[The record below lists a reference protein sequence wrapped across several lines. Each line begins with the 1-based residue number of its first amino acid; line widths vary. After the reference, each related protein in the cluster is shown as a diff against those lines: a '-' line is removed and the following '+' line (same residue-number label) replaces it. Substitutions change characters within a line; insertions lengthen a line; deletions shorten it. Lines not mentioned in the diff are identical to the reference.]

1 MKKKSLFLILTV
13 ALMLMVSAV
22 TVSAAPSGG
31 TCGSDHNM
39 NEWWMNFPTEG
50 RQFRYCLN
58 EGCDYE
64 EEKAMENPFKDV
76 NKNDYFYVPVLWAS
90 NNGITAGTGNGMFS
104 PNMTCTRA
112 QVVTFL
118 WRAAGEPK
126 AENAKNPFT
135 DVAKGQYYYD
145 AVLWA
150 VENEIT
156 AGTSATTFSPDNTVQ
171 RDQFVT
177 FLYRFAKNFWGDIT
191 TEDLA
196 KSVPFGDISSS
207 QYYYEPV
214 VWATQ
219 YGYCSGTGNGN
230 FTPAGGCTR
239 GQVVTFM
246 QRYLGQSPLFD
257 LTSIG
262 LNATYKR
269 IGDVNANA
277 PKLTAS
283 FFPEGA
289 EGEVTWRSENPDIV
303 KVSSDGT
310 LTAVGRG
317 TTKVWAECGNVKNYC
332 TIEIPQYDMG
342 WYIFDTYK
350 DIEGSINISNP
361 WAGTYVDNLGNMNIV
376 VIMFHKYVSVGAGV
390 QDRYYQVAYN
400 LDTGKT
406 IAQPDDYY
414 ETYSKQFWGDKRS
427 QYMQTAIGFKEL
439 ILSHQKPFTEY
450 YQKEQ
455 YYWVPVGE

>member
-1 MKKKSLFLILTV
+1 MKKKFLFLILTMV
-13 ALMLMVSAV
+13 LMLMVAAV
-22 TVSAAPSGG
+22 TVSAAPASG
-31 TCGSDHNM
+31 TCESGHNM

-50 RQFRYCLN
+50 RQLRYCLN

-76 NKNDYFYVPVLWAS
+76 NKEDYFYVPVLWAYS
-90 NNGITAGTGNGMFS
+90 NGVTAGTSATTFS
-104 PNMTCTRA
+104 PNNTCTRA

-126 AENAKNPFT
+126 AENAKNPFK

-177 FLYRFAKNFWGDIT
+177 FLYRFAKNFRGDAT
-191 TEDLA
+191 TESLEKA
-196 KSVPFGDISSS
+196 VPFGDISSS

-219 YGYCSGTGNGN
+219 HGYCSGTGNGN

-246 QRYLGQSPLFD
+246 NRYLGNAPVFD
-257 LTSIG
+257 LTAVG
-262 LNATYKR
+262 LDATYKK
-269 IGDVNANA
+269 IGNANA
-277 PKLTAS
+277 NVPKLTAS

-289 EGEVTWRSENPDIV
+289 EGEVTWRSEDPNIV

-310 LTAVGRG
+310 LT
-317 TTKVWAECGNVKNYC
+317 
-332 TIEIPQYDMG
+332 P
-342 WYIFDTYK
+342 
-350 DIEGSINISNP
+350 
-361 WAGTYVDNLGNMNIV
+361 LGN
-376 VIMFHKYVSVGAGV
+376 
-390 QDRYYQVAYN
+390 
-400 LDTGKT
+400 
-406 IAQPDDYY
+406 
-414 ETYSKQFWGDKRS
+414 
-427 QYMQTAIGFKEL
+427 
-439 ILSHQKPFTEY
+439 
-450 YQKEQ
+450 
-455 YYWVPVGE
+455 